1 MYNVYVCVY
10 TVSICVFVSICA
22 YISTI
27 VTTVLYI
34 YMNYFLWS
42 QGIFYVSLVKGIRS
56 I

>member
-34 YMNYFLWS
+34 YIWI
-42 QGIFYVSLVKGIRS
+42 IFYGPKEYFT
-56 I
+56 

>member
-34 YMNYFLWS
+34 YELFSMVPRNILRKFS
-42 QGIFYVSLVKGIRS
+42 KRN
-56 I
+56 